1 MEGKREKGESR
12 FDFSITHIFNKFVQ
26 EPYGTFNT
34 KNFSKIFGKIWVV
47 FKLCSFIQV
56 LACMNKTLSVRLR
69 GLKTK
74 DESSWVI
81 PKVVTVANE
90 SVCLQELFI
99 TKFKSQIS
107 FTKVVI
113 TRAGR
118 L

>member
-1 MEGKREKGESR
+1 MRAYEGL
-12 FDFSITHIFNKFVQ
+12 T
-26 EPYGTFNT
+26 
-34 KNFSKIFGKIWVV
+34 
-47 FKLCSFIQV
+47 
-56 LACMNKTLSVRLR
+56 
-69 GLKTK
+69 TK

-118 L
+118 TLRLPGSPKSELQER